1 MSNPFDIV
9 DSEVSN
15 YIKHDYQNGGWKVG
29 DEQIDANYFQ
39 VDTATIKM
47 GWGKYDAASGYT
59 YVFQD
64 DLHKPIPKPDE
75 DFKKAFAVWLYPKF
89 ISDTQNFDLGRAVLW
104 QRQSFGEYDGFRKMC
119 SMFYEQSQLT
129 ENLDKLPIVKY
140 TGSETLKIGMGSTRI
155 PEFEFVGFKDRA
167 EGFVLPSFALED
179 DISPNPTHTESSS
192 SASVEPSASEGG
204 IIDDEIPF

>member
-119 SMFYEQSQLT
+119 SMFYEQAQLT

>member
-15 YIKHDYQNGGWKVG
+15 YLKHIFDEGGWKVG
-29 DEQIDANYFQ
+29 KEKIDANYFQ
-39 VDTATIKM
+39 VDTATIKL
-47 GWGKYDAASGYT
+47 GWGMYNGDYN
-59 YVFQD
+59 YVWQD
-64 DLHKPIPKPDE
+64 DLHKAIPKPDE
-75 DFKKAFAVWLYPKF
+75 DYKNAFSAWLYPKF

-104 QRQSFGEYDGFRKMC
+104 QSHTWGEYKGFIKMC
-119 SMFYEQSQLT
+119 SMFYEEAQHT

-140 TGSETLKIGMGSTRI
+140 TGSEQQKIGKGTSRI
-155 PEFEFVGFKDRA
+155 PEFELVGFKDRA

-179 DISPNPTHTESSS
+179 GNSSDPTLTESSS

>member
-15 YIKHDYQNGGWKVG
+15 YLKHDFQNGGWKVG

-47 GWGKYDAASGYT
+47 GWGKYDAATGYT
-59 YVFQD
+59 FVWQD
-64 DLHKPIPKPDE
+64 DLHKPIAKPDQ
-75 DFKKAFAVWLYPKF
+75 DFKNAFAVWMFPKYVTD
-89 ISDTQNFDLGRAVLW
+89 SQNFEYGRAVLW

-119 SMFYEQSQLT
+119 SMFYEQSQAT
-129 ENLDKLPIVKY
+129 ENLDKLPVVRY
-140 TGSETLKIGMGSTRI
+140 TGSEQKKVGMGNTRI
-155 PEFEFVGFKDRA
+155 PEFTLAGFKERA
-167 EGFVLPSFALED
+167 EGFILPSFALED
-179 DISPNPTHTESSS
+179 GNSSDPALTESSS
-192 SASVEPSASEGG
+192 SASLQPSATEGS

>member
-1 MSNPFDIV
+1 M
-9 DSEVSN
+9 
-15 YIKHDYQNGGWKVG
+15 
-29 DEQIDANYFQ
+29 
-39 VDTATIKM
+39 
-47 GWGKYDAASGYT
+47 
-59 YVFQD
+59 
-64 DLHKPIPKPDE
+64 
-75 DFKKAFAVWLYPKF
+75 YPKF

-140 TGSETLKIGMGSTRI
+140 TGSEQQKIGKGTSRI
-155 PEFEFVGFKDRA
+155 PEFELVGFKDRA

-179 DISPNPTHTESSS
+179 GNSSDPTLTESSS

>member
-75 DFKKAFAVWLYPKF
+75 DFKKVDEEFFNSLSKLNGQALHAE
-89 ISDTQNFDLGRAVLW
+89 TLGFMHPTKKKWV
-104 QRQSFGEYDGFRKMC
+104 SFEA
-119 SMFYEQSQLT
+119 
-129 ENLDKLPIVKY
+129 KLPNDFKKILDL
-140 TGSETLKIGMGSTRI
+140 LK
-155 PEFEFVGFKDRA
+155 K
-167 EGFVLPSFALED
+167 L
-179 DISPNPTHTESSS
+179 SS
-192 SASVEPSASEGG
+192 
-204 IIDDEIPF
+204 

>member
-75 DFKKAFAVWLYPKF
+75 DFKKAFAVWMYPKF

>member
-75 DFKKAFAVWLYPKF
+75 DFKKAFAVWMYPKF

-179 DISPNPTHTESSS
+179 GNSSDPTLTESSS
-192 SASVEPSASEGG
+192 SASVEPSSTEGG

>member
-15 YIKHDYQNGGWKVG
+15 YIKHDFQNGGWKVG

-64 DLHKPIPKPDE
+64 DLHKPISKPDE
-75 DFKKAFAVWLYPKF
+75 DFKKAFAVWMYPKF

-119 SMFYEQSQLT
+119 SMFYEQAQLT

-179 DISPNPTHTESSS
+179 GNSSDPTLTESSS

>member
-39 VDTATIKM
+39 IDTATIKM

>member
-167 EGFVLPSFALED
+167 DGFVLPSFALED

>member
-75 DFKKAFAVWLYPKF
+75 DFKKAFAVWMYPKF
-89 ISDTQNFDLGRAVLW
+89 INDTQNFDLGRAVLW

-140 TGSETLKIGMGSTRI
+140 TGSEPLKIGMGSTRI

-167 EGFVLPSFALED
+167 DGFVLPSFALED